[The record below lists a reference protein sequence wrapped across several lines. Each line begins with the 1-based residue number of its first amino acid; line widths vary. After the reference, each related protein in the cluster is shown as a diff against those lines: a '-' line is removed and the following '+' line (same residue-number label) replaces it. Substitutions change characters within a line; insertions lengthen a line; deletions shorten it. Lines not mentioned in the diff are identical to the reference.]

1 MENQFFEGGLYLM
14 ALGAAAAA
22 VRYLPRYVFDRFFTA
37 SFYTMDTEFVRWMG
51 EWLAETSYGRSC
63 RRLSGF
69 VAYEGERDEPRAVL
83 EPGLGVHVFRYEN
96 RWCLLHQT
104 LEEVGYAGAKART
117 ITLRALG
124 RDPSPIRALVHDVVD
139 AAMLRRR
146 GKQVAYINNQNGGW
160 SQIRVGEPRPL
171 ESVVLRPGL
180 MDEIVDDVDWFRN
193 ARSWHVERGLP
204 YRRGYLLVGPSGNG
218 KSSLVQAIAGHYQ
231 MPLYVLTLS
240 QGDDFNDATL
250 ARAMAQLPGRSLV
263 VLEDIEKIDFG
274 TDTSVTLAGLLN
286 TIDGPL
292 ASEGR
297 LLVITANDADLL
309 PAPLVR
315 AGRIDQRWE
324 IEGPG
329 PEQVRDLFLRFFPV
343 AAREADEYA
352 GVVEGNGTSMAA
364 IQQHLAR
371 AQSPEDAIRQ
381 QPTA

>member
-1 MENQFFEGGLYLM
+1 MENQFFEGGVYLM

-22 VRYLPRYVFDRFFTA
+22 VHYLPGYVLDRFFTT
-37 SFYTMDTEFVRWMG
+37 SFYTMDSEFVRWMG
-51 EWLAETSYGRSC
+51 EWLSEIGYGRNC

-83 EPGLGVHVFRYEN
+83 EPGLGVHAFRHDG
-96 RWCLLHQT
+96 RWFFLHQH
-104 LEEVGYAGAKART
+104 LEEVGFAGAKART

-124 RDPSPIRALVHDVVD
+124 RDPAPIRSLVHDVVEM
-139 AAMLRRR
+139 AMLRRR
-146 GKQVAYINNQNGGW
+146 GKQVAYINNQTGGW

-180 MDEIVDDVDWFRN
+180 MDEIVADVDWFRN

-204 YRRGYLLVGPSGNG
+204 YRRGYLLVGPPGNG
-218 KSSLVQAIAGHYQ
+218 KSSLVHAIAGHYE
-231 MPLYVLTLS
+231 MPLYALALS

-250 ARAMAQLPGRSLV
+250 ACAMARVPGRSLV
-263 VLEDIEKIDFG
+263 VLEDIEKIDF
-274 TDTSVTLAGLLN
+274 TNDTSVTLAGLLN

-297 LLVITANDADLL
+297 LFVITANNADLL
-309 PAPLVR
+309 PAPLLR

-324 IEGPG
+324 IEGPVTA
-329 PEQVRDLFLRFFPV
+329 QVRDLFLRFFPG
-343 AAREADEYA
+343 AEREAVEYA
-352 GVVEGNGTSMAA
+352 DAIEGNGTSMAA

-371 AQSPEDAIRQ
+371 AREPRECTLRR
-381 QPTA
+381 